1 MNSVLRFFLMASMLA
16 VPLAYGDEF
25 AEMKEKAEAGDGMA
39 RLEIA
44 RRYEQGLGV
53 GKSVKEAIVWFT
65 KAAEQGNVDAQMF
78 LGGIYLRGAQVPKN
92 SNEAAK
98 WYLMAAEQGNKVA
111 QCQASRLHM
120 MGAGVPKDDV
130 EAYKWANLAAA
141 QGDMAAKKIL
151 MILERRMSKEEVK
164 QGQELSRLHK
174 ELGSP
179 EQIELPAPP
188 LEELDPAAIE
198 PDAGVL
204 ESKPEPAVEE
214 ASQN

>member
-1 MNSVLRFFLMASMLA
+1 MKSVLRFFLMASMA
-16 VPLAYGDEF
+16 AMPLAYGDEF
-25 AEMKEKAEAGDGMA
+25 AEMKVKAEAGDGVA
-39 RLEIA
+39 QLEIA
-44 RRYEQGLGV
+44 KRYAQEQGP
-53 GKSVKEAIVWFT
+53 GKSLKEAIVWFT
-65 KAAEQGNVDAQMF
+65 KAAEQGNVEAQMF
-78 LGGIYLRGAQVPKN
+78 LGGVYLRGARVPKN
-92 SNEAAK
+92 SIEAAK

-151 MILERRMSKEEVK
+151 MILERRLSKEEVT

-188 LEELDPAAIE
+188 LEKLDPAALE

-204 ESKPEPAVEE
+204 ESKPAPAGE
-214 ASQN
+214 

>member
-1 MNSVLRFFLMASMLA
+1 MVSMVS

-25 AEMKEKAEAGDGMA
+25 AEMKQKAEAGDAMA
-39 RLEIA
+39 QLEIGK
-44 RRYEQGLGV
+44 RYEQGQGV
-53 GKSVKEAIVWFT
+53 AKSVKEAIVWFT
-65 KAAEQGNVDAQMF
+65 KAAEQGNVDAQIF
-78 LGGIYLRGAQVPKN
+78 LGGVYLRGALVPKN
-92 SNEAAK
+92 SIEAAK
-98 WYLMAAEQGNKVA
+98 WYLMAAEQGNPVA

-151 MILERRMSKEEVK
+151 MILGRRMAKEQVA

-188 LEELDPAAIE
+188 LEKLDPEALE

-204 ESKPEPAVEE
+204 DSKPEPAVEE
-214 ASQN
+214 APRE